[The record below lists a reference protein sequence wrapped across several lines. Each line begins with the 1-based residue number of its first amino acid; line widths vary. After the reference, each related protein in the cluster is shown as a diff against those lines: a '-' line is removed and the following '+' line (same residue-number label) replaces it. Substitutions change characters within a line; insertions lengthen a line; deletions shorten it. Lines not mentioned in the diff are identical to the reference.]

1 MNMMTHQTPSDFEYD
16 VVEPVVFDGTWYRSR
31 NEAKWAAF
39 FDLVKWDVAYEQVRT
54 GIWWPDF
61 TFSGPSG
68 RKIFAEVK
76 PVNLEAGWPD
86 ASSKSIMQEKLILKM
101 RDALQRGL
109 CDEAILLPKT
119 ATNFRW
125 EGHGVIGLRLLPEPR
140 EERSG
145 FERNWEH
152 LNLRVLKDAS
162 FEYDAKDMPL
172 MGSDLDWITKRNEH
186 ISRFR
191 RASVHEVRD
200 LWAQANAKVL
210 KLPVVPEPPSD
221 PSPAP

>member
-1 MNMMTHQTPSDFEYD
+1 MTQATPSKFEYD
-16 VVEPVVFDGTWYRSR
+16 VVEPVVYDGTWYRSR

-39 FDLVKWDVAYEQVRT
+39 FDLVKWDVAYEEVRT

-61 TFSGPSG
+61 TFSGPSD

-76 PVNLEAGWPD
+76 PINLEAGWPD
-86 ASSKSIMQEKLILKM
+86 DSSKVIMQEKLILKM

-125 EGHGVIGLRLLPEPR
+125 EGHGVIGLRLFPEPR

-145 FERNWEH
+145 FARDWEH
-152 LNLRVLKDAS
+152 LNLRILKDGS
-162 FEYDAKDMPL
+162 YEYDAKDAPPMARD
-172 MGSDLDWITKRNEH
+172 MDWFEKRNAH
-186 ISRFR
+186 SGRFSR
-191 RASVHEVRD
+191 AGTKEVKA
-200 LWAQANAKVL
+200 LWAQANARVL
-210 KLPVVPEPPSD
+210 SLPVVPEAPTEVT